1 MLWKMFPN
9 KHIKFA
15 FLGNHI
21 DRYRSVG
28 QRYNEKIEK
37 VKKTPQ
43 FDLILAV
50 DDNQLF
56 HKQNLDDNKE
66 HYTIFA
72 RATFG

>member
-28 QRYNEKIEK
+28 QRYNEKKSKE
-37 VKKTPQ
+37 VSKKPQ

-56 HKQNLDDNKE
+56 HK
-66 HYTIFA
+66 
-72 RATFG
+72 